1 MEKSE
6 ITIVFDN
13 VRLEALEFYLKKE
26 STSIQ
31 KRMDEAMRQL
41 YESAVPE
48 AVREYL
54 DSRAAPPSKSKRPS
68 RSSPGKSPE
77 RPVEPAGQAAAAKEE
92 RRSLNEKQRN
102 LPVGG

>member
-6 ITIVFDN
+6 IKVVFDN

-26 STSIQ
+26 NTTIQ
-31 KRMDEAMRQL
+31 KRMDEALRQL

-68 RSSPGKSPE
+68 RPSPEKSPE
-77 RPVEPAGQAAAAKEE
+77 KPVKPAGQAADAAKEE
-92 RRSLNEKQRN
+92 FTE
-102 LPVGG
+102 